1 MKRNYVDISVS
12 TDPISDYQEIIE
24 YTKMLQGEADFIHCD
39 VMDGLFVPKKTYEHT
54 VVDSINQ
61 NTLTMLD
68 VHLMVKEP
76 MEQLE
81 NYIRAG
87 ANILTVHYEAFEDK
101 ELLTKALKYIQS
113 RGVLAGLA
121 FNPSTPFT
129 DVKLFCYDIDLLLV
143 MSVEPGASGQ
153 KMIAN
158 ISSRIKN
165 IFDFRQANN
174 LNFKIEVDGGVNDE
188 NAQSLIEAG
197 ADMLVSGSYVFKS
210 KDRKE
215 AISQLKKFKV

>member
-1 MKRNYVDISVS
+1 MKRTNVYISVS
-12 TDPISDYQEIIE
+12 TDPIADYQEIVE
-24 YTKMLQGEADFIHCD
+24 YAKELQGEADFIHCD
-39 VMDGLFVPKKTYEHT
+39 VMDGLFVPKKTYEQT
-54 VVDSINQ
+54 VVESINQ

-81 NYIRAG
+81 GYIRAG

-101 ELLTKALKYIQS
+101 EELTKALKYIQS

-121 FNPSTPFT
+121 FNPSTPFN

-153 KMIAN
+153 KMLPN
-158 ISSRIKN
+158 ITSRIKN
-165 IFDFRQANN
+165 IVAFRQSND

-188 NAQSLIEAG
+188 NSQSLIDAG
-197 ADMLVSGSYVFKS
+197 ADMLVSGSYIFKS
-210 KDRKE
+210 KDRCA
-215 AISQLKKFKV
+215 AIKLLKRI